1 MPDKPYDYS
10 PGANFLADHLASLL
24 LAMKAVNEA
33 RKIKDAESEGEPLA
47 KHMHHMMKEANR
59 DCDLA
64 DAIIDTAIG
73 DMTAEPIREKK

>member
-1 MPDKPYDYS
+1 
-10 PGANFLADHLASLL
+10 
-24 LAMKAVNEA
+24 
-33 RKIKDAESEGEPLA
+33 
-47 KHMHHMMKEANR
+47 MMKEANR

>member
-33 RKIKDAESEGEPLA
+33 RKIKDAESEGGTT
-47 KHMHHMMKEANR
+47 R
-59 DCDLA
+59 
-64 DAIIDTAIG
+64 
-73 DMTAEPIREKK
+73 